1 MSRRASGIAGSRPRP
16 LPDRLPACCTVSLRT
31 RLIACG
37 WLLAL
42 LSLLLSMPV
51 WAQDSGASHP
61 ADATLPVDDRSK
73 LSAILLTNHAEGAI
87 DAARHTEYLEDR
99 SGSMSLDAVRNA
111 PPDAWQLPVS
121 KQGDINFGYSLS
133 TYWLRFTVR
142 SPAPEALWRLE
153 ISYPTLDSVTVYAPM
168 RDGVSS
174 FKTGDLLPY
183 AKRPV
188 DHRHFVFP
196 LGLPADTPTT
206 IYIRV
211 ASQGSLTV
219 PLLLWQDETFAAQS
233 RTSYAVLFLYYG
245 VLLALGLY
253 NLLLFFPLR
262 DPVYLAYVAF
272 AICMAIGQA
281 SLNGLANQYLWPDFP
296 AWGDAAF
303 ASGTAATGAFGAIF
317 TRMFLATRRHTP
329 LIDRMLVAIAVAFI
343 VCALMPLVS
352 YRTAAIATS
361 VSGSVFSVFAV
372 VAACVCWR
380 HGSAGAKWFLL
391 AFLMLFSGVVLLSL
405 RNFGLIPSNIVT
417 AQGMQIGSAI
427 EMLLLSFALADRI
440 TVANVERK
448 LAQREALQAKED
460 LVLSMRVSERV
471 LEQRVTERTRALDVA
486 NKALERARAELAHQA
501 YYDALTQ
508 LPNRLVLQERLS
520 AAIMRAGQR
529 GNGFAL
535 LWLDLDGFKAIN
547 DQHGHAVGDQMLR
560 ELAPRM
566 LDAVRA
572 SDLVVR
578 FGGDEFVVI
587 LENVRSLEVA
597 GRVADLLVSR
607 IGTPVELVG
616 LALTVDVSIGVAI
629 YPDHGNDAR
638 SILESADQAMYAA
651 KRAGGSSWAQAEPV
665 TTAGA
670 TRAAVPPHPSGQDA
684 DGNAEPAVR

>member
-1 MSRRASGIAGSRPRP
+1 MSRRASGIVGSSLGPSSGWHP
-16 LPDRLPACCTVSLRT
+16 VYCPASLRT

-42 LSLLLSMPV
+42 LSLLLSVPA
-51 WAQDSGASHP
+51 WADDAGASPP

-73 LSAILLTNHAEGAI
+73 PSAILLSNHADGPI
-87 DAARHTEYLEDR
+87 DAARHTDYLEDP
-99 SGSMSLDAVRNA
+99 SGTLSLDAVRA
-111 PPDAWQLPVS
+111 ASPAAWQVPAS
-121 KQGDINFGYSLS
+121 TQGDINFGYSLS

-168 RDGVSS
+168 RNGASA
-174 FKTGDLLPY
+174 FHTGDLVPY
-183 AKRPV
+183 AQRPV

-196 LGLPADTPTT
+196 LSLPADTPTT
-206 IYIRV
+206 IYVRV

-219 PLLLWQDETFAAQS
+219 PLLLWQDETFAAHS

-281 SLNGLANQYLWPDFP
+281 SLNGLANQYMWPDLP

-329 LIDRMLVAIAVAFI
+329 LIDRMLVAITLTFT

-361 VSGSVFSVFAV
+361 ASGSVFSVFAV

-380 HGSAGAKWFLL
+380 RGSAGAKWFLL
-391 AFLMLFSGVVLLSL
+391 AFLMLLSGVVLLSL

-486 NKALERARAELAHQA
+486 NKSLERARAELAHQA

-508 LPNRLVLQERLS
+508 LPNRLVLQERLN

-529 GNGFAL
+529 GTGFAL

-547 DQHGHAVGDQMLR
+547 DQHGHAVGDQVLR

-597 GRVADLLVSR
+597 GRVADLLVTR

-616 LALTVDVSIGVAI
+616 LALTVEVSIGVAI
-629 YPDHGNDAR
+629 YPDHGSDAR

-651 KRAGGSSWAQAEPV
+651 KRAGGSSWAQAAPGTAAT
-665 TTAGA
+665 TTAA
-670 TRAAVPPHPSGQDA
+670 THPSGQDE
-684 DGNAEPAVR
+684 DGNPMPSVR

>member
-1 MSRRASGIAGSRPRP
+1 MLASMPSWAQQTNTGIKTDSTQ
-16 LPDRLPACCTVSLRT
+16 PADNRH
-31 RLIACG
+31 A
-37 WLLAL
+37 LAT
-42 LSLLLSMPV
+42 LLLST
-51 WAQDSGASHP
+51 A
-61 ADATLPVDDRSK
+61 VDGS
-73 LSAILLTNHAEGAI
+73 I

-99 SGSMSLDAVRNA
+99 TGSMTLADVRGTA
-111 PPDAWQLPVS
+111 PSAWRLPAS
-121 KQGDINFGYSLS
+121 SQGDINFGYSLS
-133 TYWLRFTVR
+133 TYWLRFTVQ
-142 SPAPEALWRLE
+142 PGAPDARWRLE

-168 RDGVSS
+168 SDGKQY
-174 FKTGDLLPY
+174 FATGDRLPY
-183 AKRPV
+183 AQRPI

-196 LGLPADTPTT
+196 LNLPTDTPTT
-206 IYIRV
+206 IYVRV

-219 PLLLWQDETFAAQS
+219 PLLLWQDEIFAAHS

-245 VLLALGLY
+245 ILLALGLY

-272 AICMAIGQA
+272 AACMAVGQA
-281 SLNGLANQYLWPDFP
+281 SLNGLANQYLWPDWP

-317 TRMFLATRRHTP
+317 TRMFLATRKHTP
-329 LIDRMLVAIAVAFI
+329 LMDRMLILITVAFV

-352 YRTAAIATS
+352 YRAAAITTS
-361 VSGSVFSVFAV
+361 ASGSAFSVFAV

-380 HGSAGAKWFLL
+380 RGRAGAKWFLL
-391 AFLMLFSGVVLLSL
+391 AFLMLLSGVVLLSL

-440 TVANVERK
+440 TVANVEK
-448 LAQREALQAKED
+448 KVAQREALQAKED

-471 LEQRVTERTRALDVA
+471 LEQRVTERTRALGVA

-520 AAIMRAGQR
+520 AALVRAAQR
-529 GNGFAL
+529 GSGFAL

-587 LENVRSLEVA
+587 LENVRSLDVA
-597 GRVADLLVSR
+597 GRVAELLISR
-607 IGTPVELVG
+607 IGLPVELVG
-616 LALTVDVSIGVAI
+616 LDLAVEVSIGVAI
-629 YPDHGNDAR
+629 YPDHGSDAR
-638 SILESADQAMYAA
+638 TILENADQAMYAA
-651 KRAGGSSWAQAEPV
+651 KRAGGSSWCPADPALAASAPARPNKLDIDDSPEPS
-665 TTAGA
+665 A
-670 TRAAVPPHPSGQDA
+670 H
-684 DGNAEPAVR
+684 